1 MDAELRRVC
10 VVGIGRVGLPLA
22 LALQEAGLEVVGIDH
37 DPALL
42 AAVRRRAMP
51 FQEPGFD
58 ELLSRQGL
66 MVSDGFEAVSAADAV
81 VVTVGTPLREHIETD
96 LRQVQAVIDAVA
108 PRLKPGALL
117 CLRST
122 IAPGTTEFVR
132 RTLEARTARRL
143 GDGLLLAF
151 CPERIAEG
159 RARVELKSLPQIVG
173 AQDAKSRARAREL
186 FGRLGTELLDTDF
199 RGAELAKLF
208 NNISRYVYFAVSN
221 QLAMV
226 AAQFG
231 ANIHE
236 VLHLANHQY
245 PRGIIAAPGLTAGTC
260 LRKDFGMINEFAPY
274 PDLLLSAWKV
284 NEYVPRFLV
293 EAALQRGPIAGKT
306 VAVLGY
312 TFKRGADDLRD
323 SLAPKLVRLILREV
337 PREVRICEP
346 YLGAELP
353 SPREDGGTVRNW
365 PLPDALRGADV
376 AFVATNHE
384 LFVQGVLRHAEP
396 HACVVDLWNCTRQG
410 RMSFVAGEVAATG
423 GGGGA

>member
-1 MDAELRRVC
+1 MSAPLRRVC

-22 LALQEAGLEVVGIDH
+22 LALQEAGFEVVGIDR
-37 DPALL
+37 DPELL
-42 AAVRRRAMP
+42 AAIRRHEMP

-58 ELLSRQGL
+58 ELLAVKGL
-66 MVSDGFEAVSAADAV
+66 LVSDGFEPIAAADAV

-96 LRQVQAVIDAVA
+96 LRQVQAVVDHIA

-117 CLRST
+117 VLRST

-132 RTLEARTARRL
+132 RTLEARTHRKL
-143 GDGLLLAF
+143 GDGFLLAF
-151 CPERIAEG
+151 CPERLAEG
-159 RARVELKSLPQIVG
+159 RAREELKTLPQIVG
-173 AQDAKSRARAREL
+173 AQDEKSRARAREL
-186 FGRLGTELLDTDF
+186 FAPLGPEILDTDF
-199 RGAELAKLF
+199 RGAELTKLF

-226 AAQFG
+226 AGKFG

-236 VLHLANHQY
+236 ILHLANHKY
-245 PRGIIAAPGLTAGTC
+245 PRGIIAAPGFTAGTC

-284 NEYVPRFLV
+284 NEFMPRFLV
-293 EAALQRGPIAGKT
+293 EAALERGPLAGRT

-323 SLAPKLVRLILREV
+323 SLAPKLVRQILREV
-337 PREVRICEP
+337 PAEVRICEP

-353 SPREDGGTVRNW
+353 SPKEDGGRVRNW
-365 PLPDALRGADV
+365 PLADALRGADV

-384 LFVQGVLRHAEP
+384 VFARELLQHAQP
-396 HACVVDLWNCTRQG
+396 QTLVVDLWNCTAQE
-410 RMSFVAGEVAATG
+410 RMAYVVRDVVRP
-423 GGGGA
+423 GGAPA